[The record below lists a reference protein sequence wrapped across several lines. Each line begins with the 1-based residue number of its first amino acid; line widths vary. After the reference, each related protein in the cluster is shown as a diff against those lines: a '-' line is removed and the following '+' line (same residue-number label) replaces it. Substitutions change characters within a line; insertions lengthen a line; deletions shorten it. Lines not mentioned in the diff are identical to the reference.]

1 MDSSLMASIEITG
14 FKEYFD
20 LLNTTESQV
29 RTMCGRAIHPGA
41 KIVANEAKKQ
51 LRNIPVDSTE
61 THKKRQHHIS
71 QQQKNGLIESMGI
84 AKMRRTGDGWDVK
97 LGFDGYNDVIT
108 SKWPKGQP
116 NAMIAR
122 SLNKGTSFIKPYPF
136 MDKAIRISEKQCIEA
151 MEKEFNKQ
159 LEKYWGRQ

>member
-1 MDSSLMASIEITG
+1 MASIEITG

-20 LLNTTESQV
+20 LLDTTESQV

-41 KIVANEAKKQ
+41 KIVADVAKKK
-51 LRNIPVDSTE
+51 LRDIPVDTAE
-61 THKKRQHHIS
+61 THKQKAHNIS
-71 QQQKNGLIESMGI
+71 QKQKDGLVESMGI
-84 AKMRRTGDGWDVK
+84 AKMRKSTDGWDVK
-97 LGFDGYNDVIT
+97 LGFDGYNNVVT

-122 SLNKGTSFIKPYPF
+122 SLNKGTSFLKRYPF
-136 MDKAIRISEKQCIEA
+136 MDMSIKESEARCIEA

-159 LEKYWGRQ
+159 LEKYWSRK